1 MDYKKLL
8 LNRLLDKFEKSKAYL
23 DTSVSRRIMLK
34 LGSSDYPEYDI
45 ESSKTREIINSA
57 VSELSQKGI
66 LGYEWLKYEQGN
78 IMQKVWLK
86 LDKVE
91 EAYKEAGRVPK
102 SKKASAVLDMVRKSK
117 EKISTSW
124 INEFLETAEASIV
137 KKRSTSPFFP
147 DDYEV
152 TKAILIAL
160 EAIDQNRNEEFL
172 ERVFSLKCYGD
183 SKYFERNVKSKVVS
197 IIKNYYLKEEN
208 NPGLLSEEEVLAQIG
223 IVKAPETI
231 EFAGP
236 LTARLSGKTVDFSLF
251 HHGIAINS
259 YTISELGAIDLNA
272 VQKALF
278 IENKANY
285 IDYLTKKRQEN
296 EIVIFHGG
304 FYSPAKG
311 LFFQKIYEAAQINQA
326 LPKESVQFFHWG
338 DIDLG
343 GFRMFHRLK
352 SNIIPELKPLL
363 MNKEALLAKK
373 DYWLSLDKKYRGELE
388 KLLTQDDY
396 ALFYEVIEEM
406 LKNNCR
412 LEQEA
417 FLIEY

>member
-1 MDYKKLL
+1 
-8 LNRLLDKFEKSKAYL
+8 
-23 DTSVSRRIMLK
+23 
-34 LGSSDYPEYDI
+34 
-45 ESSKTREIINSA
+45 
-57 VSELSQKGI
+57 
-66 LGYEWLKYEQGN
+66 
-78 IMQKVWLK
+78 
-86 LDKVE
+86 
-91 EAYKEAGRVPK
+91 
-102 SKKASAVLDMVRKSK
+102 
-117 EKISTSW
+117 
-124 INEFLETAEASIV
+124 
-137 KKRSTSPFFP
+137 
-147 DDYEV
+147 
-152 TKAILIAL
+152 
-160 EAIDQNRNEEFL
+160 
-172 ERVFSLKCYGD
+172 
-183 SKYFERNVKSKVVS
+183 
-197 IIKNYYLKEEN
+197 
-208 NPGLLSEEEVLAQIG
+208 VLAQIG

-231 EFAGP
+231 DFAGP
-236 LTARLSGKTVDFSLF
+236 LTAKLSGKTVDFSLF

-259 YTISELGAIDLNA
+259 YTVSELGTIDLNA
-272 VQKALF
+272 VQKVLF

-296 EIVIFHGG
+296 ELVIFHGG

-326 LPKESVQFFHWG
+326 PPKERVQFFHWG

-388 KLLTQDDY
+388 KLFAQDDY

-412 LEQEA
+412 VEQEA
-417 FLIEY
+417 FLVE